1 MLIIILG
8 SWVAWHL
15 LKLAPTVDAGDSIYV
30 ELAYVLLELLIH
42 ILRVPLLQELVINP
56 LEILVCHLVKRMVA
70 AVVHLDLVL
79 KILNSFVVPV
89 RKIPLM
95 LSRKLGH
102 LARLIIDPQ
111 PVVVYWLHL
120 LERELPRLVLQCVL
134 AQHVKMPGRWL
145 SGVLL

>member
-1 MLIIILG
+1 MHPLVKQWRLRLLIIILG

-42 ILRVPLLQELVINP
+42 TLWVPLLQKLVVDP
-56 LEILVCHLVKRMVA
+56 LEFLVCHLVKRMVA

-79 KILNSFVVPV
+79 KILDGFVVPV
-89 RKIPLM
+89 RKIPLV

-102 LARLIIDPQ
+102 FTRDFI
-111 PVVVYWLHL
+111 
-120 LERELPRLVLQCVL
+120 ES
-134 AQHVKMPGRWL
+134 L
-145 SGVLL
+145 SGVV